1 MHTHARRSPEVC
13 NKMRTRSTQQ
23 CVLHVY
29 YMARTHAHLGEVMA
43 RRRDYKSQP
52 VLAPSPPLHFIITI
66 SASFKCNVYF
76 ALLDVVLLI
85 FKHKCRNH
93 VSYPNVAP
101 CIIHLGTM
109 CLWELLNLGGVRL
122 LSLRLFKRLTVRD
135 IHTLMT
141 PVTC

>member
-1 MHTHARRSPEVC
+1 MYASQPCNTSCITWLGLHTY
-13 NKMRTRSTQQ
+13 T
-23 CVLHVY
+23 
-29 YMARTHAHLGEVMA
+29 GEVMD

-122 LSLRLFKRLTVRD
+122 LSSRLFKRLTVRD